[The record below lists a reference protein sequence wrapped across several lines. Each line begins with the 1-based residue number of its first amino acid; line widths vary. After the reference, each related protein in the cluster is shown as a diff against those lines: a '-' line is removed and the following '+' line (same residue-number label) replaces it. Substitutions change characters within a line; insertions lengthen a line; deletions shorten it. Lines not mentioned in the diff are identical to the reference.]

1 MCLMIRNAR
10 LESRVFQGT
19 RVPGD
24 QGVFQG
30 TRGRVFQGTRAALLR
45 LHRLPITLCNR
56 LNQLAV
62 RTKRTLSILT

>member
-19 RVPGD
+19 R
-24 QGVFQG
+24 
-30 TRGRVFQGTRAALLR
+30 FQGTRAALLR
-45 LHRLPITLCNR
+45 LRRLPLTLRNC

>member
-10 LESRVFQGT
+10 LESR
-19 RVPGD
+19 
-24 QGVFQG
+24 VFQG